1 MPHLGMDTLHLHLDI
16 AIRTAP
22 QHLYR
27 RLAKALPHDRDAA
40 SSELAQLLVVVVRRE
55 IGERS

>member
-1 MPHLGMDTLHLHLDI
+1 MDTLHLHLDI